1 VLAVIALAANVV
13 LATVSVPVAAPILT
27 AVAAP
32 KALIVVA
39 VVFSN
44 ANVVDGV
51 VTLVVKAGDVPNTSE
66 PLPVSS
72 ETTVIK
78 LAEVGVAKNVA
89 TPVPSP
95 LIPVLTGKPVTLDI
109 TPDIGVPNAGAT
121 KVLLDNVSV
130 PAKVARVPL
139 TNGNV
144 IDVVAP
150 CNNVVL

>member
-1 VLAVIALAANVV
+1 VIALAANVV

-51 VTLVVKAGDVPNTSE
+51 VTLVVKSGDVPNTSE

-72 ETTVIK
+72 ETAVIR

-130 PAKVARVPL
+130 PAKVAKVPL
-139 TNGNV
+139 TNGKV
-144 IDVVAP
+144 RDVEAT
-150 CNNVVL
+150 CTNVVL